1 MNYKSGFTLVEM
13 AIVLVI
19 VGLLISAFLAPLSAQ
34 RDLKDYSEAR
44 ATLALIQESLYGY
57 ALSHPALDGKPH
69 LPCPDSNDADN
80 AENRTAGIC
89 DLLEGNI
96 PAENLGLRNIDSWNN
111 NYRYRVTAAFADS
124 STGFTLVSNG
134 GITIRSAVAG
144 NVVASNIP
152 VVIISWGKNGAII
165 PAVGSA
171 EGENRNNNTDFVTQ
185 DFSPNFDDIVVWIS
199 PSVLFNRMVSAGQ
212 LP

>member
-1 MNYKSGFTLVEM
+1 MKYKSGFTLVEM

-19 VGLLISAFLAPLSAQ
+19 VGLLVSAFLAPLGAQ
-34 RDLKDYSEAR
+34 RDLKDYSDTR
-44 ATLALIQESLYGY
+44 ATLALIQEALYGY

-69 LPCPDSNDADN
+69 LPCPDTDGDN
-80 AENRTAGIC
+80 AENRNGAGAC
-89 DLLEGNI
+89 SAPEGNL
-96 PAENLGLRNIDSWNN
+96 PSRDLGIVNSDSWNN
-111 NYRYRVTAAFADS
+111 NYRYRVTTAFADS

-134 GITIRSAVAG
+134 GINIRSAVAG
-144 NVVASNIP
+144 NVVAANIP

-185 DFSPNFDDIVVWIS
+185 DFSTSFDDVIVWIS
-199 PSVLFNRMVSAGQ
+199 PNVLFNRMVAAGQ